1 MSQVIKFKN
10 RTSSNT
16 SDKRIAD
23 AYSKGGKFDVN
34 LVTADEK
41 VVSAHRFVLS
51 MFSKY
56 LAKKLSEMEFEGK
69 VLSEFSFFKA
79 IIWQSRTIKPFSSYV
94 YFFAK
99 FEFFKD

>member
-1 MSQVIKFKN
+1 MIASQITMSSCQVIKFKN

-69 VLSEFSFFKA
+69 VLSEFLFFKG
-79 IIWQSRTIKPFSSYV
+79 II
-94 YFFAK
+94 
-99 FEFFKD
+99 